1 MEDFNMASV
10 LMQLVGGLG
19 LFLYGMN
26 VMGEGLQKSAGDRM
40 KSIVE
45 MLTKNRIMAVLIGMV
60 VTAIIQ
66 SSSATTVMVVGLV
79 NAGIMNLTQ
88 SVGIIMGAD
97 IGTTITAQLVSIN
110 LTALAPF
117 SIALGVIINLS
128 TKDAKIKKY
137 AEILI
142 GFGILFMG
150 MDIMKNACK
159 PLRSY
164 EPFTSLLTRFGSGTP
179 LDTFLAI
186 GTGFIVTGVIQSS
199 SATTGIMIA
208 LAAAGLLN
216 IDSAFPV
223 LLGANVGTCVTALL
237 SSIGAKRAAKR
248 AAVMHLTIKVIGTV
262 TFALVLKEATLP
274 IVKML
279 SDNPARQ
286 IAWAHT
292 LFNVINTAI
301 LLPFAPLL
309 VKFVMYIMPGSEE
322 EEKEQDYTLALDD
335 RILETPYIA
344 IDQLKHEIIHM
355 GKLAEKSFSTAMTG
369 FIEND
374 DKKLSKVFKY
384 EDRVD
389 KMEHEILQYLVKIS
403 NSAVSG
409 EQRERVDALF
419 NTVNDIERLGDHAES
434 IAKLGKH
441 KMKHQLAFSED
452 ADGELLGIFEVAKKA
467 IKTAIR
473 SIDGEDEEEAN
484 KVLPMEERIDLLE
497 KRLRKKHIR
506 RLSEGEC
513 QPRSSVVFLDVISH
527 IERVGDHA
535 MNIAEIYMT
544 PEESNT

>member
-1 MEDFNMASV
+1 MFNFNMTEV
-10 LMQLVGGLG
+10 IIQLIGGLG

-45 MLTKNRIMAVLIGMV
+45 ILTKNRFMAVFVGMV

-79 NAGIMNLTQ
+79 NAGILNLTQ

-128 TKDAKIKKY
+128 TKDQKIKKY

-150 MDIMKNACK
+150 MDIMKDACK

-164 EPFTSLLTRFGSGTP
+164 EPFTSLITRFGTGSP

-186 GTGFIVTGVIQSS
+186 GTGFLITAVIQSS
-199 SATTGIMIA
+199 SATTVIMIA
-208 LAAAGLLN
+208 LASAGLLN
-216 IDSAFPV
+216 IESAFPV

-248 AAVMHLTIKVIGTV
+248 AAIMHLTIKIIGTV
-262 TFALVLKEATLP
+262 TFALFLSGITISLVHL
-274 IVKML
+274 L

-292 LFNVINTAI
+292 LFNVINTII

-309 VKFVMYIMPGSEE
+309 VKFVMKIMPGDDTKE
-322 EEKEQDYTLALDD
+322 EQDYSLALDD
-335 RILETPYIA
+335 RILENPYIA
-344 IDQLKHEIIHM
+344 INQLKREIVHM
-355 GKLAEKSFSTAMTG
+355 GELAETSFSTAMTG
-369 FIEND
+369 FIEAEND
-374 DKKLSKVFKY
+374 KVSSVFKY
-384 EDRVD
+384 EEKIN
-389 KMEHEILQYLVKIS
+389 KMEQEILEYLVKIS

-409 EQRERVDALF
+409 EQREKIDVLF
-419 NTVNDIERLGDHAES
+419 NTVNDIERIGDHAEN
-434 IAKLGKH
+434 IAELAEY
-441 KMKHQLAFSED
+441 KMKHQLQFSKQANE
-452 ADGELLGIFEVAKKA
+452 ELINISEVAKKA
-467 IKTAIR
+467 VNIALN
-473 SIDGEDEEEAN
+473 SIDIEDENEAN
-484 KVLPMEERIDLLE
+484 RVISIEERIDVLE
-497 KRLRKKHIR
+497 KALRKKHIR
-506 RLSEGEC
+506 RLSDGTC
-513 QPRSSVVFLDVISH
+513 QPRAGVVYLDVISN

-544 PEESNT
+544 EEEA